1 LENRLVLFLRTHG
14 HRGWGRAIKRESLAG
29 WLSVSVRSVKHMA
42 EEARLAGIPLLYS
55 TDANAGGL
63 YLAETEREI
72 EDGIDKLTR
81 LAVSILRER
90 RALKLALKK
99 SRESVRQKELFG

>member
-1 LENRLVLFLRTHG
+1 MNPLVKFLERHG
-14 HRGWGRAIKRESLAG
+14 HRGWGRAIKREALAG
-29 WLSVSVRSVKHMA
+29 WLSVSVRTVKHMG

-55 TDANAGGL
+55 TDAIAGGL

-90 RALKLALKK
+90 RALKLALKERRAK
-99 SRESVRQKELFG
+99 VEQRSLWA

>member
-1 LENRLVLFLRTHG
+1 MNPLVKFLETHG
-14 HRGWGRAIKRESLAG
+14 HRGWGRAIKRDVLAG
-29 WLSVSVRSVKHMA
+29 WLSVPVRAVKLMA

-55 TDANAGGL
+55 TDAIAGGL

-72 EDGIDKLTR
+72 EAGIDKLTR

-90 RALKLALKK
+90 RALKLALAKRRSK
-99 SRESVRQKELFG
+99 EEQKELF

>member
-1 LENRLVLFLRTHG
+1 MNRLVEFLERHG
-14 HRGWGRAIKRESLAG
+14 HRGWGRAIRREDLAG
-29 WLSVSVRSVKHMA
+29 WLSVSVRAVKHMA
-42 EEARLAGIPLLYS
+42 EDARLAGIPLLYS
-55 TDANAGGL
+55 TDAKAGGL

-90 RALKLALKK
+90 RALKLALKEQRAK
-99 SRESVRQKELFG
+99 VQQRELFA